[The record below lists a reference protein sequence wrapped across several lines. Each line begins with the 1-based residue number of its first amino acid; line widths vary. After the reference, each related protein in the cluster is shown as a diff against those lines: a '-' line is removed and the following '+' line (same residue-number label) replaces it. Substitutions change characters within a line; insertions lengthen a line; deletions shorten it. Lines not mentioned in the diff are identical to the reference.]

1 MVPTSSPT
9 PPAAPATLRVDN
21 PYTLELA
28 CEVPLA
34 DQAEVDRV
42 LDAAVVA
49 ARAFRGTTVAE
60 RVALC
65 ERACEA
71 LLADK
76 ETIARDITRTMGKP
90 LGQARGEL
98 DGMLGRARHMMAI
111 AEASLADIVLPPKD
125 NFVRRIRKEPL
136 GVVFDLPAWNYPL
149 LTAVNAVFPAV
160 LAGNAVV
167 VKHSPRTP
175 LTGPAFARA
184 FAAAGAPPGLV
195 QSLDCDHPT
204 SERIVGDTRV
214 DQVLFTGSVFGGHRI
229 QRAASERFLHV
240 GLELGGNDP
249 AYVAADVDVAKV
261 AEQIVDGAMY
271 NAGQSC
277 CAVERVYVHAD
288 VYDAFVAAC
297 EPLVRAY
304 VLGDPED
311 PATTMGAIAQPWH
324 VAELQGFVEDA
335 VTRGAELRVG
345 GHGVQVAGKG
355 RFFEPTLLCNVPHDA
370 QLFHRESFGP
380 ILPIARVTSDDEAL
394 ERMNDSTLGLT
405 ASVWTRDLARA
416 ERLAAGLSCGT
427 VYMNRC
433 DALDPAL
440 PWSGTKDS
448 GRGLTL
454 SALAFDTL
462 TRPKAIHFRLAL

>member
-1 MVPTSSPT
+1 MASSLS
-9 PPAAPATLRVDN
+9 LRVDN
-21 PYTLELA
+21 PYTLDLA

-34 DQAEVDRV
+34 DEARVDAV
-42 LDAAVVA
+42 LDAARAA
-49 ARAFRGTTVAE
+49 ARAFRHSTVAE

-65 ERACEA
+65 TRALDA
-71 LLADK
+71 MIADK

-90 LGQARGEL
+90 LSQARGEV
-98 DGMLGRARHMMAI
+98 DGMAGRARHMIAI
-111 AEASLADIVLPPKD
+111 AEEHLADVVLPEKE

-149 LTAVNAVFPAV
+149 LTAVNAVFPAI
-160 LAGNAVV
+160 LAGNAVI

-184 FAAAGAPPGLV
+184 FEKASAPAGLV

-204 SERIVGDTRV
+204 SERIVGDSRV
-214 DQVLFTGSVFGGHRI
+214 DHVLFTGSVFGGHRI
-229 QRAASERFLHV
+229 QKAASDRFLHV

-261 AEQIVDGAMY
+261 AEQIVDGAIY

-277 CAVERVYVHAD
+277 CAVERVYAHES
-288 VYDAFVAAC
+288 VYDALVAAC

-304 VLGDPED
+304 VLGDPEAD
-311 PATTMGAIAQPWH
+311 ATNLGPIAQPYH
-324 VAELQGFVEDA
+324 PAELEAFVKDA
-335 VTRGAELRVG
+335 TGRGAKLVYG
-345 GHGVQVAGKG
+345 GKAISVDGKG
-355 RFFEPTLLCNVPHDA
+355 RFFEPTLLAGVPFDA
-370 QLFHRESFGP
+370 DVFKKESFGP
-380 ILPIARVTSDDEAL
+380 ILPIAKVASDDEAL
-394 ERMNDSTLGLT
+394 ARMNDSTLGLT
-405 ASVWTRDLARA
+405 ASVWTRDLERA
-416 ERLAAGLSCGT
+416 ERFARLLEAGT

-440 PWSGTKDS
+440 PWSGVKDS

-454 SALAFDTL
+454 SQLAFDAL
-462 TRPKAIHFRLAL
+462 TRPKAVHFRLAL